1 MSRARKKRRA
11 ESGTGNAHLP
21 LPPARDLIYTWA
33 DSLLFSG
40 VLLILFLRP
49 FVDGRTYPH
58 YNHFFHIG
66 VGLLALLWLVKCMRT
81 GRLELYNRLMTGFVV
96 AFLLVCSL
104 TFFTSINRGLT
115 LRYIYEMLSYT
126 LLYLVIANNF
136 REAASVKVVVACIL
150 ASALIVNV
158 YGLIQHYYT
167 LDMTRKI
174 IEEAVKSGNQEL
186 LSGVPLGYGILNR
199 LESTRVFSTFLFPNA
214 YAMFLGL
221 AGSLTI
227 GWLWSM
233 GKPMR
238 EFARSCL
245 ESPSVMEA
253 ADSNPESAREQ
264 RDQSDRLQTLSRG
277 VTHFLKAIGGLLLVL
292 LFLASCVLIPW
303 DLWLTYSRG
312 GWLTAL
318 VVFAVF
324 LVVRFWKG
332 KSPSVGTM
340 LVVFF
345 VALLAVSAISPNAV
359 CEELMR
365 VRHATILDRIRD
377 SKTVIQRL
385 SYWKAA
391 LAMIREN
398 MWLGVGWGAFEKAYP
413 RYMILGGYP
422 VKLAHNN
429 YLQVWAETGIIGLNA
444 FIGLWLVFLYTFW
457 RKARSCSVGEL
468 RGIACGLGAGIVG
481 FLAQSL
487 TDFSLYLPTLAYLVF
502 AILGLLVAIPDS
514 ESEKDKFSIR
524 FPNMA
529 GVAGIALT
537 VIYFMFLYKS
547 FVGLNLYVRV
557 EAERNKAFPTEL
569 ARRQGFKADPRVQ
582 HAVLRNSVVLLKRSV
597 RYFPLDSD
605 SRHMLGDS
613 YLRLAQSEG
622 EPSLLGDGIRQ
633 LEQAGALDPWSPYIF
648 QSLAVA
654 YWVAGNTKSE
664 PDLFRKALQAELQ
677 ASRNF
682 PVNPEFHDKLVQI
695 YKSLGMEKKARAEAA
710 LSADL
715 QKHYKEF

>member
-1 MSRARKKRRA
+1 MSRAKKKRRI
-11 ESGTGNAHLP
+11 ESGPGNAPLP
-21 LPPARDLIYTWA
+21 LSPARDLIYTWA
-33 DSLLFSG
+33 DNLLFSG

-66 VGLLALLWLVKCMRT
+66 VGLLALLWLVKSMRT
-81 GRLELYNRLMTGFVV
+81 GRLELHNRLVTGFML
-96 AFLLVCSL
+96 AFLFVCSL

-115 LRYIYEMLSYT
+115 LRYIFEMLSYT
-126 LLYLVIANNF
+126 LIYLVIANNF
-136 REAASVKVVVACIL
+136 REASSVRVAVACIL
-150 ASALIVNV
+150 VSALVVNI
-158 YGLIQHYYT
+158 YGLFQRYYT
-167 LDMTRKI
+167 LEMTRKI
-174 IEEAVKSGNQEL
+174 IEDAVKSGNQDL

-233 GKPMR
+233 GKPMT
-238 EFARSCL
+238 EFTRSCL
-245 ESPSVMEA
+245 VGVSAKKV
-253 ADSNPESAREQ
+253 ADSNPENV
-264 RDQSDRLQTLSRG
+264 SRG
-277 VTHFLKAIGGLLLVL
+277 VTHLLKAAGGLLLVF
-292 LFLASCVLIPW
+292 LFLVSCVLIPW

-312 GWLTAL
+312 GWLTA
-318 VVFAVF
+318 VVVVAVF
-324 LVVRFWKG
+324 LVVRFQK
-332 KSPSVGTM
+332 KNPPSPGTV
-340 LVVFF
+340 LVIFLL
-345 VALLAVSAISPNAV
+345 ALLAASVVTPDAV

-365 VRHATILDRIRD
+365 VRHASILERIRD
-377 SKTVIQRL
+377 SKTVLQRL
-385 SYWKAA
+385 SYWKAG
-391 LAMIREN
+391 LGMIREN

-457 RKARSCSVGEL
+457 RKAWSYSVGDL

-487 TDFSLYLPTLAYLVF
+487 TDFSLYLPTLAYFIF
-502 AILGLLVAIPDS
+502 AMVGLLVAIPDS
-514 ESEKDKFSIR
+514 ESEEDKFSIR
-524 FPNMA
+524 FPSKA
-529 GVAGIALT
+529 GVVCIA
-537 VIYFMFLYKS
+537 VVAIYLVFLYRS

-569 ARRQGFKADPRVQ
+569 ARRQGFKADPRMQ
-582 HAVLRNSVVLLKRSV
+582 HAVLRNSLVLLKRSV

-605 SRHMLGDS
+605 SHHMLGDS

-622 EPSLLGDGIRQ
+622 APSLLVDAIKE
-633 LEQAGALDPWSPYIF
+633 LERAGALDPWSPYVF

-654 YWVAGNTKSE
+654 YWVAGNSKTE
-664 PDLFRKALQAELQ
+664 PGLFRKALQAELQ

-682 PVNPEFHDKLVQI
+682 PVNPEFHDRLVQI
-695 YKSLGMEKKARAEAA
+695 YKALGMEKEAGAEAA
-710 LSADL
+710 LSAEL